1 MKRVSLLPR
10 QLVRAASP
18 LVAAFVLLTAAPRTT
33 RAQQEEQPQGGQ
45 QQGQRR
51 GATAARPFGPLAYR
65 PIGPY
70 RGGRV
75 DTVAGVPTQPFV
87 YYFGAA
93 GGGGVWKTT
102 DGGVT
107 WEPLGDQTFKTGSVG
122 AIAVSESD
130 PNVVYVGMG
139 EETLRGNVAHG
150 DGMYKSTDAG
160 RTWKKI
166 GLEETR
172 HIGRIRVHPRNPDLV
187 YVAAIGHCFGPNEQR
202 GVFRSKD
209 GGKTWEKILYRTA
222 QAGAD
227 DLILDPSN
235 PSIIYASFWQFIR
248 KPWTFESGGPD
259 SALFKSTD
267 GGDTWTEITHAPGLP
282 RGLVG
287 KIGLAVS
294 PANPDR
300 VWALVEAEEG
310 GVFRSDNAGRTWTK
324 VNEQRNLRQRAWYY
338 TRIYADPKNPETVY
352 VLNTGM
358 YRSND
363 GGRTFNPIGT
373 PHGDNHDLW
382 IAPDD
387 PNRMIESNDGGAN
400 VSFNG
405 GRTWTE
411 QDQPTA
417 QFYRVVLDDDFPYH
431 VYGAQQDNSTVEIA
445 SRTEGFGIDRDA
457 WWDVGGGES
466 GWIAPKPTDS
476 NVVFAGSYGGYLTRY
491 DNRTKQLRAVN
502 VWPENPMGW
511 GAEGMKYRFQWNY
524 PILFSPNEPNT
535 LYAAGD
541 HLFRST
547 NEGQS
552 WEMISPDLTRNDKS
566 KQGPGGGPITKDNT
580 SVEYYD
586 TIFTVAESPVQKGV
600 IWTGSDDGL
609 VQVTRDGG
617 KSWTNV
623 TPKQMPEWIQ
633 INSIEASPTDPAT
646 AYFAATMYK
655 WDDFRPFLYK
665 TNDYGKTWK
674 KIDTGIPDGAFT
686 RVIREDP
693 ARRGLLY
700 SGTELGM
707 FISFDDGEHWQP
719 FQLNLPYVPI
729 TDLAIHKRDQD
740 LVVAT
745 QGRSFW
751 ILDDLPVLHQL
762 TDAMRAGGGETTL
775 LKPEDTYRTPGA
787 GGAPL
792 PPTATV
798 GQNPANGV
806 VVYYYLKSRPT
817 SDVTLEFFDPAG
829 KSIRKYTAR
838 APRQAG
844 GAQGGAA
851 GGVAGRPGAS
861 TAPGS
866 AQVQQPPEEPQAPS
880 GEEASEFVGRRGG
893 GAARVSTDPGLNRF
907 VWDMR
912 YPDASTF
919 PGMILWA
926 GDVRG
931 PKAVPGTYTVKL
943 TAAGQTYTQTFEIKK
958 DPRLSTTPEQFQKQL
973 ALSLKIRDKLTETH
987 SAVAQIRDV
996 KRQLADLLTRINDQP
1011 NAAPVVEAGRGL
1023 SAKLSSVEE
1032 ELYQTKNQSSQ
1043 DPLNFP
1049 IKLNNKLAALG
1060 SIVASA
1066 DAEPTEQSYQLY
1078 DELAAK
1084 IDAQLKRLNQVMTT
1098 DLKSFNNLVRSS
1110 DIPAVIIRPAP
1121 GAAPA
1126 GGQPGDE
1133 QEEREDSQP

>member
-1 MKRVSLLPR
+1 M
-10 QLVRAASP
+10 
-18 LVAAFVLLTAAPRTT
+18 
-33 RAQQEEQPQGGQ
+33 
-45 QQGQRR
+45 
-51 GATAARPFGPLAYR
+51 
-65 PIGPY
+65 
-70 RGGRV
+70 
-75 DTVAGVPTQPFV
+75 
-87 YYFGAA
+87 
-93 GGGGVWKTT
+93 
-102 DGGVT
+102 
-107 WEPLGDQTFKTGSVG
+107 
-122 AIAVSESD
+122 
-130 PNVVYVGMG
+130 
-139 EETLRGNVAHG
+139 RGNVSHG

-160 RTWKKI
+160 KTWKKI

-172 HIGRIRVHPRNPDLV
+172 HIARVRVHPRNPDLV

-209 GGKTWEKILYRTA
+209 GGKTWEKILYRSP

-227 DLILDPSN
+227 DLTFDPTNPNIL
-235 PSIIYASFWQFIR
+235 YASFWQFIR

-259 SALFKSTD
+259 SGLFKSTD
-267 GGDTWTEITHAPGLP
+267 GGDTWAELTHAPGMP

-287 KIGLAVS
+287 KIGVTVS

-300 VWALVEAEEG
+300 VWALVEAEDG
-310 GVFRSDNAGRTWTK
+310 GVFRSDNGGRTWAK

-338 TRIYADPKNPETVY
+338 TRIYADPQNPETVY
-352 VLNTGM
+352 VLNTGF

-363 GGRTFNPIGT
+363 GGRTFNNISV

-382 IAPDD
+382 IAPGDAQ
-387 PNRMIESNDGGAN
+387 RMIESNDGGAN

-417 QFYRVVLDDDFPYH
+417 QFYRVALDEDFPYH
-431 VYGAQQDNSTVEIA
+431 VYGAQQDNSTVAIA
-445 SRTEGFGIDRDA
+445 SRTDDFGIDRDA
-457 WWDVGGGES
+457 WHDVGGGES
-466 GWIAPKPTDS
+466 GWIAPSPKDS
-476 NVVFAGSYGGYLTRY
+476 NVVYAGSYGGYLTRY
-491 DNRTKQLRAVN
+491 DHRTKQLRAVN

-511 GAEGMKYRFQWNY
+511 GAEGMKYRFQWSY
-524 PILFSPNEPNT
+524 PILFSPNDPAA

-541 HLFRST
+541 HLFRTT

-552 WEMISPDLTRNDKS
+552 WEMVSPDLTRNDKS

-586 TIFTVAESPVQKGV
+586 TIFTVAESPLQKGV

-609 VQVTRDGG
+609 VQLTRDNG
-617 KSWTNV
+617 KTWTNV
-623 TPKQMPEWIQ
+623 TPKNMPEWIQ

-655 WDDFRPFLYK
+655 FDDFRPFLYK
-665 TNDYGKTWK
+665 TDDYGKTWK
-674 KIDTGIPDGAFT
+674 KIDAGIPDGAFT

-700 SGTELGM
+700 AGTELGM
-707 FISFDDGEHWQP
+707 YISFNDGERWQS

-729 TDLAIHKRDQD
+729 TDLAIQKRDKD

-751 ILDDLPVLHQL
+751 ILDDLTVLHQL
-762 TDAMRAGGGETTL
+762 TDAMRTGAGETTL
-775 LKPEDTYRTPGA
+775 LKPEDTYRVPGPG
-787 GGAPL
+787 GGATL
-792 PPTATV
+792 PPTATI
-798 GQNPANGV
+798 GQNPPSGV
-806 VVYYYLKSRPT
+806 VVYYYLKSKPT
-817 SDVTLEFFDPAG
+817 TDVTLEFFDPAG
-829 KSIRKYTAR
+829 KSIRKFTAR
-838 APRQAG
+838 APRPQPTPSGGTAG
-844 GAQGGAA
+844 SQGS
-851 GGVAGRPGAS
+851 S

-866 AQVQQPPEEPQAPS
+866 AQVQQPPEQPQAPS
-880 GEEASEFVGRRGG
+880 GEEASEFGGRGG
-893 GAARVSTDPGLNRF
+893 GPPRVTTDAGLNRF
-907 VWDMR
+907 VWDAR
-912 YPDASTF
+912 YPEAARF

-931 PKAVPGTYTVKL
+931 PRAIPGTYTVKL
-943 TAAGQTYTQTFEIKK
+943 NADGQTYTQAFEIKR
-958 DPRLSTTPEQFQKQL
+958 DPRLSTTPEEFQKQAALL
-973 ALSLKIRDKLTETH
+973 AKIRDKLTETH
-987 SAVAQIRDV
+987 TAVAQIRDV
-996 KRQLADLLTRINDQP
+996 KRQLTDLLARISDQP
-1011 NAAPVVEAGRGL
+1011 NAKPVADAGRAL
-1023 SAKLSSVEE
+1023 NAKLSSVEE

-1060 SIVASA
+1060 SIVGSA

-1084 IDAQLKRLNQVMTT
+1084 IDSQLQRLNQMMSA

-1110 DIPAVIIRPAP
+1110 DIPAVIVKPSPA
-1121 GAAPA
+1121 AVSSA
-1126 GGQPGDE
+1126 GQPGGDDNEDE
-1133 QEEREDSQP
+1133 NR